1 MNLLDT
7 TITSPLEQAKYLKEQ
22 NKEQVIAFINGL
34 INSLEKMNYSRFSK
48 EEVDEIKKRDSDHMN
63 YWRAV
68 KAELLKDES
77 KKVESLPKFEP
88 LKQGFP
94 KTKPK

>member
-7 TITSPLEQAKYLKEQ
+7 TITSPTEQAKYLKEQ

-34 INSLEKMNYSRFSK
+34 ISSLEKMNYSRFSK
-48 EEVDEIKKRDSDHMN
+48 EEVDEIKKRNLDHIS
-63 YWRAV
+63 YWKVV
-68 KAELLKDES
+68 KAELLKDEP
-77 KKVESLPKFEP
+77 KKVEPLPKFEP

-94 KTKPK
+94 KIKPK